1 MMLVRLW
8 TVQWEPA
15 IQQLNTQV
23 KVAKSEENCASGF
36 GVCYVAV
43 VDSCN
48 GGNIALNNSY
58 IVNPGFP
65 NTVSDS
71 SASSCGTSRPL
82 RTNRRLTGTSTM
94 YTLTISKAVSDIEQL
109 RLDLCTLK
117 HLCQAWV
124 IVL

>member
-94 YTLTISKAVSDIEQL
+94 YNLVMTDNSGMCSDAVIL
-109 RLDLCTLK
+109 
-117 HLCQAWV
+117 AWV
-124 IVL
+124 NGADLHSELAAH